1 MSSLSSFVD
10 TLAEIINKETANAF
24 QKWKRLD
31 SLAAVRLE
39 GASRL
44 SHHEAV
50 VSDLKKQIT
59 ISKRELNGV
68 SSLSVP
74 QIFDDFVTLCNGLA
88 EEYAS
93 NDFPSKFP
101 LRTPAL
107 SPDDSCNNLY
117 PRLSASFVDSISLEM
132 DHLMMMSCM
141 HWKTSEKDK
150 RLLASFVLRDLEQAV
165 KAVHQ
170 SCIEQ
175 LEQRLYSSGLRLGHL
190 YAWARDPSNLGE
202 NNETMSN
209 VRQLKRRIRNKLSRL
224 VLLCRAG
231 KRLIRSHPIL
241 ASMRHELLRVRT
253 QLAGSDRTAAMGL
266 AHIELPQL
274 SDWEDSS
281 DDVLKRFVPSHL
293 CPAFCQLIDQLAE
306 LLLDLPA
313 QVPGISTPAIRSPC
327 TPDRRSCWR
336 SLIAQTVLHFYNH
349 HDSWAGI
356 DLQVEGDVELQ
367 TSDEAL
373 ALISYPSDDSGSNDE
388 GDHIKRTAQ
397 SDSRRLTRTI
407 NPSVVQAILDRFDH
421 HNRGSTRKRHF
432 SGADDQF
439 NEESEPALKLT
450 KLSNNPVSVVDNLDK
465 GSSSKDNQIESK
477 QSDRSPGFPV
487 DMDHQ
492 AADYSGSPDSKT
504 HSSASQL
511 NTSTA
516 TEQGT
521 PPRVV
526 DHPLPDSSP
535 TKRTM
540 ESTEPESQLP
550 TTKPRR
556 SNRSLR
562 TRRSRTPSEASYS
575 EGEVLSDSDEDRG
588 CASSV
593 GEENEAVP
601 ELLCEK
607 INVEGQDDER
617 AAEIIQ
623 LVHNQ
628 MRDATPVSDIDLTEL
643 EIMDE
648 WATPATAVVTT
659 NAKCT
664 DTDSQEATEHDHLDE
679 VIVEC
684 IVLFSMFCVISG
696 IT

>member
-31 SLAAVRLE
+31 SLTAVRLE

-44 SHHEAV
+44 SHHETV
-50 VSDLKKQIT
+50 VSDLQKQIT
-59 ISKRELNGV
+59 VSKRELNGV

-74 QIFDDFVTLCNGLA
+74 QIFDDLVTLCNRLT

-93 NDFPSKFP
+93 NDFPPKFP

-170 SCIEQ
+170 NCIEQ
-175 LEQRLYSSGLRLGHL
+175 LEQRLYSSGLRLGHI

-266 AHIELPQL
+266 AHTELPQL
-274 SDWEDSS
+274 TDWEDGS

-293 CPAFCQLIDQLAE
+293 CPAFCQLIDQLAD

-356 DLQVEGDVELQ
+356 DLQVEDDVELQ

-373 ALISYPSDDSGSNDE
+373 ALISCPSDDSESNDE
-388 GDHIKRTAQ
+388 GDHIKR
-397 SDSRRLTRTI
+397 
-407 NPSVVQAILDRFDH
+407 
-421 HNRGSTRKRHF
+421 
-432 SGADDQF
+432 
-439 NEESEPALKLT
+439 
-450 KLSNNPVSVVDNLDK
+450 
-465 GSSSKDNQIESK
+465 
-477 QSDRSPGFPV
+477 
-487 DMDHQ
+487 
-492 AADYSGSPDSKT
+492 YSGSPDSKT

-535 TKRTM
+535 TKRAV
-540 ESTEPESQLP
+540 ESTEPESQLS

-593 GEENEAVP
+593 SEENETVP

-679 VIVEC
+679 VIIEC
-684 IVLFSMFCVISG
+684 IVLFSMFCVIRG